1 MEEHQYGFTH
11 DGMFHAD
18 DVFATALL
26 TMVFPGIKI
35 LRGSRVPENFEGI
48 VYDIGMGEFDHH
60 QKDARVRGDGTPYGA
75 FGLLWERYGAGLLG
89 QEAAEHV
96 EGRFV
101 KPLDAADNGKGPD
114 AMAAFIASFNE
125 PGAAQ
130 SDERFFQAVETAKGL
145 LSLYIENTRSRM
157 EAERQAK
164 EGAENLGKSP
174 GSIEVLETYIPW
186 KEALIGTE
194 KNFCIYPSL
203 RNGWNAQGVPCSRES
218 PAVKIPF
225 PEEWAG
231 ADPKA
236 LGRIDPGLLFCH
248 KGRHL
253 INTRDKET
261 AIRLCRIA
269 QTRFREGEV
278 I

>member
-1 MEEHQYGFTH
+1 MEGHQYGFTH

-48 VYDIGMGEFDHH
+48 VYDIGMREFDHH

-125 PGAAQ
+125 PGAAR
-130 SDERFFQAVETAKGL
+130 SGERFFQAVETAKGL
-145 LSLYIENTRSRM
+145 LSLYIENTRRRM

-164 EGAENLGKSP
+164 EGAERVRGALRYWKPTSP
-174 GSIEVLETYIPW
+174 G
-186 KEALIGTE
+186 
-194 KNFCIYPSL
+194 
-203 RNGWNAQGVPCSRES
+203 RR
-218 PAVKIPF
+218 
-225 PEEWAG
+225 
-231 ADPKA
+231 
-236 LGRIDPGLLFCH
+236 
-248 KGRHL
+248 
-253 INTRDKET
+253 
-261 AIRLCRIA
+261 RL
-269 QTRFREGEV
+269 
-278 I
+278 

>member
-130 SDERFFQAVETAKGL
+130 SGERFFQAVETAKGL
-145 LSLYIENTRSRM
+145 LSLYIENTRRRM

-164 EGAENLGKSP
+164 VERALQLARLFHLGKKF
-174 GSIEVLETYIPW
+174 L
-186 KEALIGTE
+186 
-194 KNFCIYPSL
+194 
-203 RNGWNAQGVPCSRES
+203 
-218 PAVKIPF
+218 
-225 PEEWAG
+225 
-231 ADPKA
+231 
-236 LGRIDPGLLFCH
+236 
-248 KGRHL
+248 
-253 INTRDKET
+253 TRG
-261 AIRLCRIA
+261 
-269 QTRFREGEV
+269 EG
-278 I
+278 

>member
-18 DVFATALL
+18 DVFAAALL
-26 TMVFPGIKI
+26 RMVFPGIKI

-145 LSLYIENTRSRM
+145 LSLYIENTRRRM
-157 EAERQAK
+157 EAER
-164 EGAENLGKSP
+164 ST
-174 GSIEVLETYIPW
+174 SYYSVRVTV
-186 KEALIGTE
+186 
-194 KNFCIYPSL
+194 
-203 RNGWNAQGVPCSRES
+203 R
-218 PAVKIPF
+218 
-225 PEEWAG
+225 
-231 ADPKA
+231 
-236 LGRIDPGLLFCH
+236 
-248 KGRHL
+248 
-253 INTRDKET
+253 
-261 AIRLCRIA
+261 
-269 QTRFREGEV
+269 
-278 I
+278 